1 MTISERIKLTRQQ
14 KNMSQS
20 ELAEQASIS
29 TKSLSRYETG
39 ASIPPAD
46 SLKAIADVLGVSADY
61 LLSDDKVEIKD
72 KDLFKK
78 FEVIQDMNDE
88 NKSMIIK
95 FLDLAIRDAK
105 ARKAYGSKNYY
116 IAQLLNRRGTIL
128 SNSEQFEDSLESYL
142 EGLEAC
148 ARSLWGGR
156 VAMRLPRRMLIKHQ
170 IKLV

>member
-105 ARKAYGSKNYY
+105 ARKAYGS
-116 IAQLLNRRGTIL
+116 A
-128 SNSEQFEDSLESYL
+128 S
-142 EGLEAC
+142 
-148 ARSLWGGR
+148 
-156 VAMRLPRRMLIKHQ
+156 
-170 IKLV
+170 